1 MTAELALYPMW
12 QSLMQ
17 SLVIAPALAEEV
29 WVDVQK
35 RYGENGRFYHT
46 LTHIHH
52 ALTVAHSVRNE
63 INAWTAVQLAVWFHD
78 VIYDPRA
85 NDNEVQSAIY
95 ASYHL
100 QQWQIPKPLIQKVNQ
115 LILATKDHLQSGLDS
130 DSALFLDVDLAIL
143 GAAPKR
149 YDSYARNIRNE
160 YAFVAESAYR
170 QARRQVLLS
179 FLNRPFIFQ
188 SPTLQRR
195 FETAARANIQREL
208 NNL

>member
-63 INAWTAVQLAVWFHD
+63 INAWT
-78 VIYDPRA
+78 
-85 NDNEVQSAIY
+85 
-95 ASYHL
+95 
-100 QQWQIPKPLIQKVNQ
+100 
-115 LILATKDHLQSGLDS
+115 
-130 DSALFLDVDLAIL
+130 
-143 GAAPKR
+143 
-149 YDSYARNIRNE
+149 
-160 YAFVAESAYR
+160 
-170 QARRQVLLS
+170 
-179 FLNRPFIFQ
+179 
-188 SPTLQRR
+188 
-195 FETAARANIQREL
+195 
-208 NNL
+208 